1 MDKLSPQKVLELN
14 NLKPKKSFGQNFM
27 MNQNINA
34 KIAQEVLNLNPQKK
48 LTVVEFGA
56 GTGSLTKHL
65 LTTTHTLYAVE
76 RDRDLVPLLKNTFE
90 DAIKNNN
97 LKILEEDAKQFDL
110 QAIFATEHPG
120 ILVGNLPYHLTSSF
134 MLMAIKNNEII
145 KGAVFLIQ
153 KEVGTR
159 LSALANNK
167 DYGFLSVVLQLAFDV
182 SIAFDVSKTCFWPVP
197 KVESC
202 VLTLSRKAN
211 FNNNIK
217 DLDKFI
223 DFVKVVFQQ
232 RRKKISTILGKKI
245 DLNILK
251 TYVNPSSRPENL
263 SPQDFINLYTAFN
276 K

>member
-27 MNQNINA
+27 MDQNINA

-76 RDRDLVPLLKNTFE
+76 RDRDLVPVLKNTFE

-97 LKILEEDAKQFDL
+97 LKLLEEDAKQFDL
-110 QAIFATEHPG
+110 HAIFATENPG

-159 LSALANNK
+159 LSASANNK
-167 DYGFLSVVLQLAFDV
+167 DYGFLSVVLQLGFQVDV
-182 SIAFDVSKTCFWPVP
+182 AFDVSKNCFWPVP

-217 DLDKFI
+217 DLEGFI
-223 DFVKVVFQQ
+223 DFVKVIFQQ

-245 DLNILK
+245 DLATLK

-263 SPQDFINLYTAFN
+263 STQDFINLYTAFN

>member
-27 MNQNINA
+27 MDQNINA

-76 RDRDLVPLLKNTFE
+76 RDRDLVPVLKNTFE

-97 LKILEEDAKQFDL
+97 LKLLEEDAKQFDL
-110 QAIFATEHPG
+110 HAIFATEHPG

-159 LSALANNK
+159 LSASANNK

-223 DFVKVVFQQ
+223 DFVKVIFQQ

-251 TYVNPSSRPENL
+251 TYVNPSNRPENL
-263 SPQDFINLYTAFN
+263 STQDFINLYTAFN